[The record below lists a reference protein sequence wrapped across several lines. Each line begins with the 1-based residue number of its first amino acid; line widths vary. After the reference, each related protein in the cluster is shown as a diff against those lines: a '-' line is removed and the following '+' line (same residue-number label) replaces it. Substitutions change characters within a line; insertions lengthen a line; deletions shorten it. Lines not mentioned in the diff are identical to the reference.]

1 MKIAFVIIDTDC
13 RARRTEREREHMYKH
28 EQDLYENIDP
38 RVDIARR
45 HRIVWFQIQIR
56 MLIHE

>member
-13 RARRTEREREHMYKH
+13 RARRTKRERTYKH
-28 EQDLYENIDP
+28 KQDLYENIDP